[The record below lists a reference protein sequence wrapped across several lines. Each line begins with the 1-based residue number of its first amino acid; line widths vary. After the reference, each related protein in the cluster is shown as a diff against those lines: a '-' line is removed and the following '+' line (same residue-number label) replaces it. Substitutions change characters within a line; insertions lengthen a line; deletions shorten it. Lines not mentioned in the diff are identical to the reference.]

1 MSTPVQAT
9 KTGEN
14 AIMHHRKAF
23 VQLCARDLA
32 PVSAEALNMR
42 DYVKSCGGDV
52 FANVM
57 GQLVEDDQGLSKWV
71 KILSMGTVFRGCEAA
86 HGISRR

>member
-1 MSTPVQAT
+1 
-9 KTGEN
+9 
-14 AIMHHRKAF
+14 MHHRKAF

-32 PVSAEALNMR
+32 PVSSAALNMR

-71 KILSMGTVFRGCEAA
+71 KILSMGTSFQVCEAA
-86 HGISRR
+86 HGFSRR